1 MIYNQFLFFNF
12 LYYLGLTYTSIS
24 RCTLKHFKCGLS
36 ILKVRK
42 EKLRKYI
49 IISIIK
55 GIIRNFL
62 KEKKMNLYIYFR
74 WFLRSKGRTRVNYI
88 KDIFSRLLLT
98 CKYIPS
104 KKIKLLLNS
113 FSKTRNPKK
122 ITETIKSFF
131 YTNFIIKES
140 CIKKRKKYE
149 DYQDGFMNESD
160 SSLQA
165 DGHLNDILSISDC
178 ISSYNNLK

>member
-1 MIYNQFLFFNF
+1 MCSFYIKSKERKIKKIHYYFYNKRNNKKFFERKKNESLYLFYDDFL
-12 LYYLGLTYTSIS
+12 G
-24 RCTLKHFKCGLS
+24 
-36 ILKVRK
+36 V
-42 EKLRKYI
+42 
-49 IISIIK
+49 
-55 GIIRNFL
+55 
-62 KEKKMNLYIYFR
+62 
-74 WFLRSKGRTRVNYI
+74 KGRTRVNYI

-104 KKIKLLLNS
+104 TKIKLLLNS